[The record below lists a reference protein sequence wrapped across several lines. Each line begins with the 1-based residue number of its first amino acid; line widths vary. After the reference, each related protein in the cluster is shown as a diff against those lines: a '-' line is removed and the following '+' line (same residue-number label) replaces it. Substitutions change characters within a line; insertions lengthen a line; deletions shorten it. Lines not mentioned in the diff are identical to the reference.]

1 MWLGQGGGSACEKW
15 LSAGGGCPVP
25 QGMHPP
31 CQVCACTWLCTA
43 SLSGWVGT
51 EVRVGVSANGFKDF
65 LWEPANLFFSL
76 FSHFFPS
83 PLFSKGKPFKEK
95 LQVTAWKH

>member
-1 MWLGQGGGSACEKW
+1 MPGVCSHLAVHG
-15 LSAGGGCPVP
+15 LSVR
-25 QGMHPP
+25 
-31 CQVCACTWLCTA
+31 L
-43 SLSGWVGT
+43 GT

-76 FSHFFPS
+76 FSHFFPP